1 MIQVFKIVH
10 GIYDSSC
17 TINQTFS
24 GSLPLSLTTR
34 GNSLKLLQH
43 YCHYDLR
50 RHNFTANTINT
61 FKNRLDKFWEHQGVL
76 YNYSANITGIGN
88 HRIVVD

>member
-17 TINQTFS
+17 TINLTYS

-50 RHNFTANTINT
+50 RQNFTNRIVSVWNSLPNNVVTANTINT
-61 FKNRLDKFWEHQGVL
+61 FKNRLGMMMIK
-76 YNYSANITGIGN
+76 
-88 HRIVVD
+88 